1 MKKLIT
7 LLLILAMAL
16 PAAALS
22 ESDGPLYV
30 EKHLS
35 LFIDSH
41 DNGFNYGNGSGRL
54 FTFDSYTLDL
64 YMLSDQ
70 KTGYLMETTCIDGIF
85 LSSGTQEV
93 KLAEIN
99 GKLRIVYT
107 GGNYFNAEWDEN
119 GEDLWITLDRGSFR
133 MQPAKKAHY
142 SNDWR

>member
-7 LLLILAMAL
+7 LLLILALAL
-16 PAAALS
+16 PASTLAES
-22 ESDGPLYV
+22 EGPLYV
-30 EKHLS
+30 EKHYS
-35 LFIDSH
+35 LHIDSH

-64 YMLSDQ
+64 YLMSDQ
-70 KTGYLMETTCIDGIF
+70 KNGYLMETTCIDGIF

-93 KLAEIN
+93 KLVDFN
-99 GKLRIVYT
+99 GQLRIVYA

-119 GEDLWITLDRGSFR
+119 GEDLWITLERGDFR
-133 MQPAKKAHY
+133 MQPVAKAHY